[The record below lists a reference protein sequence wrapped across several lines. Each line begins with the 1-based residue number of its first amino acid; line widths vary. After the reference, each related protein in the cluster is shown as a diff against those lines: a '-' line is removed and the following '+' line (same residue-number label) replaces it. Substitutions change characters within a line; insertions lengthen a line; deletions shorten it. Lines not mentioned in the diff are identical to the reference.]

1 MQHIYYELCHRC
13 IATYHNYTH
22 SFLPKHHIMNKK
34 AFKIKVKV
42 RFYSLTN
49 LLKKSLNYG
58 HHPLPEEYA

>member
-13 IATYHNYTH
+13 IATYHNCTH
-22 SFLPKHHIMNKK
+22 SFLPKHKK

-49 LLKKSLNYG
+49 LPKKSFDYE
-58 HHPLPEEYA
+58 HHPLPEEHA